1 VRGDELA
8 EAIDLIY
15 GAALDEGA
23 SWLDLGPR
31 LCQLMDA
38 QRASLALPD
47 SVGMRRNVLMTADA
61 TEDAYSAWYH
71 RLDPY
76 RANAASAFAS
86 GRIPAAHR
94 VLLGEEIVPDPVFTR
109 SQFYADFARKTGRRY
124 MIGGL
129 LGLRDATPIGFHREA
144 AAGPFD
150 EDDRRTLL
158 ALLPHLQR
166 ALQLRERLVCDSAQ
180 LGAAA
185 LDAVPFAVII
195 VDGSMRVLHGN
206 HAAVRLASAAR
217 SGLTIARTGP
227 QPGIGEL
234 HLVARHRDDHALLC
248 QLVAATASGRTGGA
262 LRIRTQQGDAATTA
276 SIAVLVSPALSS
288 RVARA
293 PPDEPR
299 RVMPGAAMIVARDL
313 AALSVPSLKLMS
325 DLYGLTRAEAEVAVA
340 LAGAATAED
349 VARARRVSLETVRS
363 QVRSILGKT
372 NAASLRDLE
381 RLLALDSDL
390 QPLQ

>member
-234 HLVARHRDDHALLC
+234 HLVARHRDDHALL
-248 QLVAATASGRTGGA
+248 
-262 LRIRTQQGDAATTA
+262 GDAATTA

-381 RLLALDSDL
+381 RLLALGSDL